1 MKCVCVCVGG
11 GGGGGSKFPSLPI
24 PLYFFYL
31 FLPIIAIILPISLCI
46 RCMLPGAPE
55 IKVQSS
61 GALFN
66 LILIILPVDKGV
78 PVHVIGCGGEVMQG

>member
-1 MKCVCVCVGG
+1 MCVCVCGG
-11 GGGGGSKFPSLPI
+11 GGGLKVSKSSYT
-24 PLYFFYL
+24 PLFFYL
-31 FLPIIAIILPISLCI
+31 FLPIITIILPISLCI
-46 RCMLPGAPE
+46 RCTLPGAPE

>member
-1 MKCVCVCVGG
+1 MCVGEG
-11 GGGGGSKFPSLPI
+11 GGVKVSKSSYT
-24 PLYFFYL
+24 PLFFYL
-31 FLPIIAIILPISLCI
+31 FLPIITIILPISLCI
-46 RCMLPGAPE
+46 RCTLPGAPE

-78 PVHVIGCGGEVMQG
+78 PVRCCPLELRT